1 MIRDEQHRS
10 SEEPVSPRCIKYNT
24 KGSREKADFAEALEE
39 NEAERTNAVASD
51 MEVLDNIARAQID
64 IAIDEIF
71 GNIANYAYAP
81 EEGPA
86 TVRMEAEADPMRISI
101 TFIDHGIQYNPLS
114 AEDPDVTLSAR
125 ERRAGGLGV
134 FMVKN
139 MRDTFTYD
147 YRDEENIMTICKVLG
162 S

>member
-1 MIRDEQHRS
+1 MKEITVQA
-10 SEEPVSPRCIKYNT
+10 T
-24 KGSREKADFAEALEE
+24 LE
-39 NEAERTNAVASD
+39 
-51 MEVLDNIARAQID
+51 NIAVVTDYVNAELDRINCPEDKKVQID

-139 MRDTFTYD
+139 MMDTVTYD
-147 YRDEENIMTICKVLG
+147 YRDEENILTICKVLG

>member
-1 MIRDEQHRS
+1 MKEMTVQATP
-10 SEEPVSPRCIKYNT
+10 E
-24 KGSREKADFAEALEE
+24 
-39 NEAERTNAVASD
+39 
-51 MEVLDNIARAQID
+51 NIAVVTDFVNAELDHLNCPESSRAQID
-64 IAIDEIF
+64 IAIDEIL

-125 ERRAGGLGV
+125 ERCAGGLGV

-139 MRDTFTYD
+139 MMDTVTYD
-147 YRDEENIMTICKVLG
+147 YRDEENILTICKVLG

>member
-51 MEVLDNIARAQID
+51 MEALDNIARAQ
-64 IAIDEIF
+64 
-71 GNIANYAYAP
+71 
-81 EEGPA
+81 
-86 TVRMEAEADPMRISI
+86 
-101 TFIDHGIQYNPLS
+101 LS

-139 MRDTFTYD
+139 MMDTVTYD
-147 YRDEENIMTICKVLG
+147 YRDEENILTICKVLG